1 MKQLLV
7 LLFIT
12 AFTAFG
18 QKKKERVPS
27 YFGIQVRPIFPT
39 QFIGSPTTNFQQ
51 NAGESVRFTSTLTQK
66 MGYSFGGTVRAG
78 ITNLIAIET
87 GINFYQRNFGID
99 MEMPDSSILATND
112 IRFISYDIPLN
123 ALFYIKLAEKWYM
136 NASIGVAVNFKP
148 TDVAVVTKPGGDNEF
163 QHIGVAQK
171 KFGFDFNANIGFEFR
186 TEKSGFFYL
195 GGSANVPFKP
205 LFDMI
210 LNYSNQGYKSQVI
223 EPVDGSYLAI
233 DFKYFFP
240 NISNKGTQFQEG
252 PITQ

>member
-1 MKQLLV
+1 MKHI
-7 LLFIT
+7 LLFLFLI

-18 QKKKERVPS
+18 QKKRERVPS
-27 YFGIQVRPIFPT
+27 YFGIQIRPIFPT
-39 QFIGSPTTNFQQ
+39 QFIGSSTTSFQQ
-51 NAGESVRFTSTLTQK
+51 NEGESVLYSSTIKQK
-66 MGYSFGGTVRAG
+66 MGFSFGGTVRAG
-78 ITNLIAIET
+78 LTKLIAIET

-99 MEMPDSSILATND
+99 MEIPDSSIMATND
-112 IRFISYDIPLN
+112 IRFVSYDIPLN

-171 KFGFDFNANIGFEFR
+171 KFGFDFNANVGFEFR
-186 TEKSGFFYL
+186 TEKNGFFYL

-210 LNYSNQGYKSQVI
+210 LNYSNQGYESQVI
-223 EPVDGSYLAI
+223 EPVDGSYLSV

-240 NISNKGTQFQEG
+240 NIANKGTQFQQG

>member
-1 MKQLLV
+1 MKYV
-7 LLFIT
+7 FNFLFLT
-12 AFTAFG
+12 AFIAFG
-18 QKKKERVPS
+18 QTKKERVPS

-39 QFIGSPTTNFQQ
+39 QFIGSSTTDFKQ
-51 NAGESVRFTSTLTQK
+51 NDGETVIYSSVLKQK

-78 ITNLIAIET
+78 ITKLIAIET
-87 GINFYQRNFGID
+87 GINFYQRNFNISID
-99 MEMPDSSILATND
+99 MPDSSVMATND
-112 IRFISYDIPLN
+112 IRFISYDVPIN

-136 NASIGVAVNFKP
+136 NASLGVAVNFKP
-148 TDVAVVTKPGGDNEF
+148 TDVAVLTLPLRNNEF
-163 QHIGVAQK
+163 QHIGVAK
-171 KFGFDFNANIGFEFR
+171 NKFGFDFNANVGFEFR
-186 TEKSGFFYL
+186 TEKKGFFYL

-223 EPVDGSYLAI
+223 EPVDGSFLSI

-240 NISNKGTQFQEG
+240 NIANKGPQFQQG

>member
-1 MKQLLV
+1 MKYIF
-7 LLFIT
+7 LFLFLI

-27 YFGIQVRPIFPT
+27 YFGIQVRPLFPT
-39 QFIGSPTTNFQQ
+39 QFIGSSTTNFKQ
-51 NAGESVRFTSTLTQK
+51 NEGETVIFSSTLRQK
-66 MGYSFGGTVRAG
+66 VGYSFGGTVRAG
-78 ITNLIAIET
+78 LTKLIAIET
-87 GINFYQRNFGID
+87 GINFYQRNFEID
-99 MEMPDSSILATND
+99 IEMPDSSIMAKND

-136 NASIGVAVNFKP
+136 NASVGASINFKP

-171 KFGFDFNANIGFEFR
+171 KFGFDFNANVGFEFR
-186 TEKSGFFYL
+186 TEKNGFFYL
-195 GGSANVPFKP
+195 GGSASVPFKP
-205 LFDMI
+205 LFDMVV
-210 LNYSNQGYKSQVI
+210 NYSNQGYKSQVI
-223 EPVDGSYLAI
+223 EPVDGSYLSI

-240 NISNKGTQFQEG
+240 NIANKGPQFQNG